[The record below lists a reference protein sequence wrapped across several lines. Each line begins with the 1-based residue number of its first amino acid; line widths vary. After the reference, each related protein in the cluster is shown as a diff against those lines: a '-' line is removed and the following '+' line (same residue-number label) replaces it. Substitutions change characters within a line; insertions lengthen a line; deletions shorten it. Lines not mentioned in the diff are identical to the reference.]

1 MRNIFTILFAM
12 TIAFWQIGCTKTSD
26 NSNTNAGSPTATPA
40 NTTNNSNQNGSSA
53 NANVKKDEPVPTF
66 TDADTALAEGN
77 KYYDNNE
84 TEKAID
90 AFKQAV
96 KLNPDL
102 AEAYFKLGVIYALIE
117 KEKQGE
123 VEVKVNEPTPAKTP
137 AKKGKEVVVQ
147 KDSEKAFAEAVKAYK
162 KIIAKNP
169 KDDAAIFNLGRSYN
183 KINDDKEA
191 EKNLRLAVKLKPE
204 DSQYQTELGAIL
216 IKLAKYDEAVGVLKK
231 ALKID
236 ETNSQAQDLM
246 EKAEA
251 GQKRINFGIPKDK
264 PRVEKSG
271 ADTKTRPTEEKT
283 GEKPEEK
290 PNVPAP
296 KEAPTKKP

>member
-1 MRNIFTILFAM
+1 M

-26 NSNTNAGSPTATPA
+26 NSNTNTGSPTATPA
-40 NTTNNSNQNGSSA
+40 NTTNNSNQNGNLA
-53 NANVKKDEPVPTF
+53 IVKKDEPVPTF

-117 KEKQGE
+117 KEKESQ

-137 AKKGKEVVVQ
+137 AKKGKEAVVQ

-191 EKNLRLAVKLKPE
+191 EKNLRLAVKLKTE

-231 ALKID
+231 ALNLD

-264 PRVEKSG
+264 PKVEKSG
-271 ADTKTRPTEEKT
+271 ANTKTKPTEEKT
-283 GEKPEEK
+283 GDKPEEK
-290 PNVPAP
+290 TPVPAP
-296 KEAPTKKP
+296 KEVPTKKP